1 MGGVPVQNNKKV
13 KAAMKISKIIV
24 AALCVAALS
33 VGVSAN
39 QAAGA
44 KPDSASV
51 QIASAPAPKP
61 AQSKQTSVQRPTK
74 KTNWSKIKT
83 LFE

>member
-1 MGGVPVQNNKKV
+1 MGCVPVRNNKKV
-13 KAAMKISKIIV
+13 KAAMKMSKIIV

-33 VGVSAN
+33 AGVGAQTSS
-39 QAAGA
+39 A
-44 KPDSASV
+44 KPDSAAAPAV
-51 QIASAPAPKP
+51 SAPAPKP

>member
-1 MGGVPVQNNKKV
+1 
-13 KAAMKISKIIV
+13 MKISKFIAV

-33 VGVSAN
+33 AGVNA
-39 QAAGA
+39 QVTGA
-44 KPDSASV
+44 KLDSASV
-51 QIASAPAPKP
+51 QVASAPAQKP

>member
-1 MGGVPVQNNKKV
+1 VSPSGTIKKV

-24 AALCVAALS
+24 VSLFAAALS
-33 VGVSAN
+33 AGASAG
-39 QAAGA
+39 QAASA
-44 KPDSASV
+44 DSDSAAV
-51 QIASAPAPKP
+51 QTLSAPAQKP

>member
-1 MGGVPVQNNKKV
+1 
-13 KAAMKISKIIV
+13 MKTSKFIV

-39 QAAGA
+39 QAVSA
-44 KPDSASV
+44 KPDSATPQLSS
-51 QIASAPAPKP
+51 ASAPKP

>member
-1 MGGVPVQNNKKV
+1 MRR
-13 KAAMKISKIIV
+13 SKFIV

-33 VGVSAN
+33 AGVSAN
-39 QAAGA
+39 QAANA
-44 KPDSASV
+44 KPDSATPQSASV
-51 QIASAPAPKP
+51 SAPKP